1 MSILKSLDLP
11 SDDFNEKGVY
21 RHKSN
26 FGYIDFV
33 QLSET
38 PNLDNEIYYI
48 HRDIWNKNESEVFV
62 LILDDSKIVL
72 CDSKTKP
79 TEFSTLDNVKI
90 NSFEYGENS
99 PEAIE
104 YMDLLKKENI
114 DNGYFWEEISKK
126 LREREKKLK
135 RTPIDKDLLS
145 NLVDIRKNIIKIL
158 SINPCCNPSDVAQKL
173 IDRCLYIRF
182 IEDRMGYTKL
192 LDIFEKPDKT
202 GFSDLIHLFDC
213 YNKILNGDIFD
224 YNQIDTKSEEA
235 IDLLKRVFGEFYTY
249 SDGQTTLV
257 PYKFDKIPIIL
268 ISNIYQE
275 FLSGEKK
282 NSEGIVFT
290 PENIADFM
298 VDSVFQEQ
306 NILKKA
312 QHGTLKI
319 LDSACGSGI
328 FLVKSFKRI
337 HSEREKY
344 LNRTLSLTEKRQ
356 LLQKCIYGIDLD
368 GNALRVAAFSLYIEI
383 FESVDT
389 DLIQQEVFDKHKCG
403 TKHFMFPGLYGT
415 NLIKANS
422 LLEENIFDFKF
433 DLIMGNPPWGYKFD
447 DEEKK
452 QLTKKRNF
460 VSDYQSSQHFLF
472 QTKEWMKEDTLA
484 SIIVNLTNF
493 TNKYATKFRNAFLN
507 EYTLTKFINIT
518 KLDVFDEPACILY
531 FKQKNKEEN
540 DIEFI
545 VPEKN
550 KFSELTNKIIVK
562 ESDKSWIPYEKITDD
577 SSGDRYWRIGTL
589 GYATYMNLI
598 DKIEHDK
605 ASLGEYATVKM
616 GLTPYSTDKHGS
628 TKEAR
633 KIFESQTCKG
643 EHWHPYIDS
652 TKLVKPFFIS
662 EKHHY
667 INYIPE
673 ELERARPI
681 ELFQGKK
688 LIIQRIG
695 SNGAAA
701 FTEDFII
708 FSGAFFILKTKED
721 IPHIY
726 YNLFEAIINSALGS
740 FYLDILYKHRE
751 NGNYSRFNKDS
762 LLSIP
767 IPDIEDKSQLVKDIV
782 EKVEEIRIEKYEE
795 ELKEH
800 LNNLIFS
807 FYDLDDYEK
816 LQIMDY
822 QNIKKRKGNNLV
834 HANDFKEYV
843 ELFQKSFAFMLEK
856 GCELNADC
864 FESDF
869 LGALVRFNI
878 SNEKLKTNYNI
889 STTLK
894 QLSQIIQNDY
904 LQQIDKADILEEKK
918 LKFYSENNLIIYKSN
933 RLNDWTRVEALN
945 DVKQE
950 IAEIYN
956 QLIC

>member
-1 MSILKSLDLP
+1 MSILKSLDLS

-26 FGYIDFV
+26 FGYVDFV
-33 QLSET
+33 KLSET
-38 PNLDNEIYYI
+38 LNLADEIYSI

-62 LILDDSKIVL
+62 LILNDRKIIL

-79 TEFSTLDNVKI
+79 TEFSTLDNIKI

-99 PEAIE
+99 PEAIK
-104 YMDLLKKENI
+104 YMDLLKRENI

-126 LREREKKLK
+126 LRQRGKK
-135 RTPIDKDLLS
+135 RTPIDKDLLT
-145 NLVDIRKNIIKIL
+145 NLIDIRKNIIKIL
-158 SINPCCNPSDVAQKL
+158 SINTCCNPSNVAQKL

-192 LDIFEKPDKT
+192 LDIFEKSDET
-202 GFSDLIHLFDC
+202 RFSDLFNLFAC
-213 YNKILNGDIFD
+213 YNKTLNGDIFD
-224 YNQIDTKSEEA
+224 SNQIDTESEEA
-235 IDLLKRVFGEFYTY
+235 IDLLKRVFGKFYKY

-275 FLSGEKK
+275 FLSGEKR
-282 NSEGIVFT
+282 NSEGMVFT

-306 NILKKA
+306 NILRKA
-312 QHGTLKI
+312 QNGTLKI
-319 LDSACGSGI
+319 LDSACGSGV
-328 FLVKSFKRI
+328 FLVKSFKKI
-337 HSEREKY
+337 LFEREKY
-344 LNRTLSLTEKRQ
+344 LNKTLSLTEKRQ

-368 GNALRVAAFSLYIEI
+368 GNAIRVAAFSLYIEI

-389 DLIQQEVFDKHKCG
+389 DLIRQEVFDKHKHG
-403 TKHFMFPGLYGT
+403 TTHFMFPGLNGT
-415 NLIKANS
+415 NLIEANS
-422 LLEENIFDFKF
+422 LFDENIFDFKF
-433 DLIMGNPPWGYKFD
+433 DLIIGNPPWGYKFD
-447 DEEKK
+447 AEEKK
-452 QLTKKRNF
+452 QLTKKRKF
-460 VSDYQSSQHFLF
+460 VSDHQSSQHFLF
-472 QTKEWMKEDTLA
+472 QTKEWMKAGTLA
-484 SIIVNLTNF
+484 FMIVNITNF
-493 TNKYATKFRNAFLN
+493 TNKKATKFRDEFLN
-507 EYTLTKFINIT
+507 EYTLTKFINIS
-518 KLDVFDEPACILY
+518 KLDAFDEPACILY

-545 VPEKN
+545 IPENN
-550 KFSELTNKIIVK
+550 KFTELTNKLIIR
-562 ESDKSWIPYEKITDD
+562 ETDRNWIPYEKITDD
-577 SSGDRYWRIGTL
+577 LSGDRYWRIGTL
-589 GYATYMNLI
+589 GYATYINLI

-605 ASLGEYATVKM
+605 ASLGEYAIVKM
-616 GLTPYSTDKHGS
+616 GLTPYSKKKHGS

-633 KIFESQTCKG
+633 KIFESETCKG
-643 EHWHPYIDS
+643 DHWYPYIDS
-652 TKLVKPFFIS
+652 AKLVKPFFIS

-667 INYIPE
+667 INHIPD

-688 LIIQRIG
+688 LIIERIG

-701 FTEDFII
+701 FTEKFMI
-708 FSGAFFILKTKED
+708 FSGAFIILKTKED
-721 IPHIY
+721 VPHIY
-726 YNLFEAIINSALGS
+726 YDLFEAIINSALGS

-751 NGNYSRFNKDS
+751 KGNYPRFNLES

-767 IPDIEDKSQLVKDIV
+767 IPDIEGKSQLVTEIIKKID
-782 EKVEEIRIEKYEE
+782 EIRIGKNVED
-795 ELKEH
+795 LKEH

-807 FYDLDDYEK
+807 FYDLDYYEK
-816 LQIMDY
+816 MQIMDY

-843 ELFQKSFAFMLEK
+843 ESFQKSFAFMLED

-878 SNEKLKTNYNI
+878 SNEKLETKCNM
-889 STTLK
+889 STSLK
-894 QLSQIIQNDY
+894 QLNQIIQNDY
-904 LQQIDKADILEEKK
+904 LQQIDEADILEEKNM
-918 LKFYSENNLIIYKSN
+918 KFYSENSLIVYKSN
-933 RLNDWTRVEALN
+933 RLKDWTRVEALN